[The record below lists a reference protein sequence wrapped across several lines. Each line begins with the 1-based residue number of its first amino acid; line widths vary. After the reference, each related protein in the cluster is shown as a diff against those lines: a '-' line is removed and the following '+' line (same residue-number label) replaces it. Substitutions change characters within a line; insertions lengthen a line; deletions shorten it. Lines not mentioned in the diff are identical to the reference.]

1 MTRTIELNGSVLSKL
16 SNGSTGGNVWF
27 YSPGGIVIGSGAVF
41 DVGGLLLSSIDLPN
55 GFTAGTGNF
64 SATFSKTQT
73 NAGTIKILSGA
84 QINARNSYVAVVAP
98 RIEQGGNVQVNGS
111 AAYAAADGLTMTMNQ
126 GLFNI
131 QVPVGAGTS
140 DGNGIV
146 HTGTTGGSAN
156 AAASDHHSIYM
167 VAVPKNQALAML
179 LGGSIGFAP
188 AAQGATVENGQIVLS
203 AGSSMNDLGQG
214 HFGTAQ
220 AAANGN
226 ITIGTQGAATFTST
240 VYGLANGTIHA
251 DASSADITFARDAT
265 LESRDSPGSG
275 DVSISATSGHQLTV
289 GGNLDVT
296 SSGSASSPVIGLSV
310 NGGSIHVSGDAS
322 FTGGSNVLTNANL
335 FAQNGSITIDGD
347 ASLDVSVDP
356 FGLPATETN
365 AGDVTGGNI
374 NITAGASGTITVGG
388 FFLNADAF
396 GQGNEGGGDL
406 MGGDATGGAI
416 RLIAQ
421 AGGAIQV
428 NGDIDASTDGFGG
441 AMYDGATK
449 GGTGKGGTFSIL
461 ASGAG
466 STVNLTD
473 GLFASAD
480 GFGGD
485 YVGEG
490 IPTAAT
496 GGDGRGGF
504 SFIQLDGGAFTAG
517 GSFELT
523 ADAFGGAGR
532 DGGLAFGGNA
542 GVFGP
547 GGSAN
552 LGPNLFLS
560 ATAFGGDAN
569 SGFGG
574 RGGDAT
580 GGVAYIQADGTLA
593 NGNVAAAQSTITGGS
608 AFLNVEASGGRGG
621 DGNGTTI
628 AAGRGGDGRG
638 GVYNGTVASGGAFTL
653 ANTAGGTL
661 TLTDVELFSAGFGG
675 DGGDGGSGQI
685 GGSGGDG
692 YGGLSQAGTYNPL
705 QSSSG
710 VANFGNVI
718 LDSSASGGRGGIGD
732 ADNGGAPDGTGG
744 NAFAGGTYV
753 CAGSSGTCGG
763 SVLNARGTVHVTGF
777 AELISDASG
786 GTGGIGGNAFG
797 GFSVIHSL
805 PNSLLDL
812 AAGADLIS
820 TASGGSGTSTGG
832 NATGGSSVAQAD
844 PGSTLTVHGFAFAES
859 SAIGGSGATA
869 GTATGG
875 TVHVESTGGT
885 LTFDGLE
892 SFGGIGLDAD

>member
-1 MTRTIELNGSVLSKL
+1 MSNFAYPAYRPKRHRFLISCASLAIATAALAPQRAKAQAFQGAPATASGTVSYDRATPGTETITIGSNTATINWTPSDAQGTGNINFLPVGNSATYLGGAALTDFTVLNRILPTDVTRTIELNGSVLSKL

-388 FFLNADAF
+388 FFLNADAS
-396 GQGNEGGGDL
+396 
-406 MGGDATGGAI
+406 A
-416 RLIAQ
+416 R
-421 AGGAIQV
+421 
-428 NGDIDASTDGFGG
+428 
-441 AMYDGATK
+441 AMRA
-449 GGTGKGGTFSIL
+449 
-461 ASGAG
+461 
-466 STVNLTD
+466 
-473 GLFASAD
+473 
-480 GFGGD
+480 
-485 YVGEG
+485 
-490 IPTAAT
+490 AAT
-496 GGDGRGGF
+496 
-504 SFIQLDGGAFTAG
+504 
-517 GSFELT
+517 
-523 ADAFGGAGR
+523 
-532 DGGLAFGGNA
+532 
-542 GVFGP
+542 
-547 GGSAN
+547 
-552 LGPNLFLS
+552 
-560 ATAFGGDAN
+560 
-569 SGFGG
+569 
-574 RGGDAT
+574 
-580 GGVAYIQADGTLA
+580 
-593 NGNVAAAQSTITGGS
+593 
-608 AFLNVEASGGRGG
+608 
-621 DGNGTTI
+621 
-628 AAGRGGDGRG
+628 
-638 GVYNGTVASGGAFTL
+638 
-653 ANTAGGTL
+653 
-661 TLTDVELFSAGFGG
+661 
-675 DGGDGGSGQI
+675 
-685 GGSGGDG
+685 
-692 YGGLSQAGTYNPL
+692 
-705 QSSSG
+705 
-710 VANFGNVI
+710 
-718 LDSSASGGRGGIGD
+718 
-732 ADNGGAPDGTGG
+732 
-744 NAFAGGTYV
+744 
-753 CAGSSGTCGG
+753 
-763 SVLNARGTVHVTGF
+763 
-777 AELISDASG
+777 
-786 GTGGIGGNAFG
+786 
-797 GFSVIHSL
+797 
-805 PNSLLDL
+805 
-812 AAGADLIS
+812 
-820 TASGGSGTSTGG
+820 
-832 NATGGSSVAQAD
+832 
-844 PGSTLTVHGFAFAES
+844 
-859 SAIGGSGATA
+859 
-869 GTATGG
+869 
-875 TVHVESTGGT
+875 
-885 LTFDGLE
+885 
-892 SFGGIGLDAD
+892 